1 MPGFFLVSDV
11 PNRRV
16 VQYKRTSAA
25 HNEGAVY
32 IEDEAA
38 LGAPVDLMPFADKTG
53 LSPSAG
59 GMLYEAPYL
68 PDAGDVYVSTQPKDA
83 EYSGTAIKLTAAAKA
98 GKSPYTWQW
107 YKDDK
112 QVVNVPASGNALS
125 VTEPGNY
132 FAVVTDSNGVEA
144 VSMAAAVTVAK
155 E

>member
-1 MPGFFLVSDV
+1 MSGLFLVTDI
-11 PNRRV
+11 PARRV
-16 VQYKRTSAA
+16 VQYRRTSAT
-25 HNEGAVY
+25 NSEGAVY
-32 IEDEAA
+32 VADEST
-38 LGAPVDLMPFADKTG
+38 LGAPVDAMPYADKTG
-53 LSPSAG
+53 LTATTG
-59 GMLYEAPYL
+59 GMLFEVPYL
-68 PDAGDVYVSTQPKDA
+68 ADAGDVYVSTQPKDA

-112 QVVNVPASGNALS
+112 QVVNVPASGSALS

-144 VSMAAAVTVAK
+144 VSKAAAVTVAK